1 MLMLMHRCC
10 FHFLSIKSP
19 INFLWL
25 FVLRMLSRIW
35 HINVLCIAKS
45 STYSRFKLTTDFTE
59 CHVLFNTIHSVLEL
73 DPGHVHV
80 WNHRTLKLRK
90 NKFWQFTDRFFVFSY
105 FLYAGVWKF
114 ISSLA
119 THLYFRQWW
128 RKSTRQPRSQRQ
140 RTNIR
145 SRFQALESRQLS
157 LAWVLTSKSCRCIVV
172 WVTHFGCLCE
182 RVKRR
187 RNLIIQLRSA
197 LRLLCLTW
205 DVRTSIHMRSL
216 CEIWW
221 KINHASSYD
230 HHITAATA
238 LVETNYHLNYT
249 PNCHCQILEHNLWRN
264 RDRHSNELKLILL
277 ARPRCKHREER

>member
-1 MLMLMHRCC
+1 MFYASQNLRLTLASSSPPTLRNAMYCLTPSIRFWNSTLATFM
-10 FHFLSIKSP
+10 FEIIEPWSWGKTSFDNLQIGFL
-19 INFLWL
+19 F
-25 FVLRMLSRIW
+25 
-35 HINVLCIAKS
+35 
-45 STYSRFKLTTDFTE
+45 
-59 CHVLFNTIHSVLEL
+59 
-73 DPGHVHV
+73 
-80 WNHRTLKLRK
+80 
-90 NKFWQFTDRFFVFSY
+90 FSY

-119 THLYFRQWW
+119 THLYFQQWW
-128 RKSTRQPRSQRQ
+128 RKSTRQPRSQQQ

-172 WVTHFGCLCE
+172 WVTHSGCLCE